1 MARKIKAINEQVLK
15 AKEKLAEVEKLKQ
28 EAEAEEKAIIED
40 AEKLIAEHTK
50 ANGLFC
56 GVILDRQNL
65 VAVLDL
71 ALRTG
76 EPVKIPAR
84 CYVEE

>member
-1 MARKIKAINEQVLK
+1 MSKIKQLKSEQAAAK
-15 AKEKLAEVEKLKQ
+15 ARAEEMESLVQ
-28 EAEAEEKAIIED
+28 EAEKEQAALIEAAETH
-40 AEKLIAEHTK
+40 IAEHTK

-65 VAVLDL
+65 IAVLDL

-76 EPVKIPAR
+76 EAVKIPAR